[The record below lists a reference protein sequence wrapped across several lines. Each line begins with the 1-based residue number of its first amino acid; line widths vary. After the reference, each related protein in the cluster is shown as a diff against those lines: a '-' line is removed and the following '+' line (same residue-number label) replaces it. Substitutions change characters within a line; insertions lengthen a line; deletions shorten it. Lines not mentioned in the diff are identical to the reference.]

1 MATPINLQNVS
12 LRMTAGEIRQFPS
25 DPIPQIALSGRSNVG
40 KSSLINSIL
49 GRKSLARVSSAPG
62 KTITV
67 NFYEIDKKLFLVD
80 LPGYGFAKRP
90 KEDQIKWQTL
100 TDGFFTKNP
109 NLDRLAAVAQL
120 VDSRIGLTEDDCAMV
135 DYLRA
140 AGIPYFVIA
149 TKVDK
154 LNATERKNNLA
165 AIAAHPVLDEGTAV
179 IPFSSLKNEGR
190 EEVLRQIGLMTGVR
204 MSK

>member
-1 MATPINLQNVS
+1 MATPINLQKVD
-12 LRMTAGEIRQFPS
+12 LRMTAGEIRQFPA

-40 KSSLINSIL
+40 KSSLINSLL

-109 NLDRLAAVAQL
+109 NIDRLAAVAQL
-120 VDSRIGLTEDDCAMV
+120 VDSRIGLTDDDAAMV
-135 DYLRA
+135 DYLRQV
-140 AGIPYFVIA
+140 GIPYFIIA

-154 LNATERKNNLA
+154 LNATERRENLA
-165 AIAAHPVLDEGTAV
+165 AIAADPVLDPGTIV

-190 EEVLRQIGLMTGVR
+190 DDVLRQIGMLSGVR
-204 MSK
+204 MTR